1 MSIHISKNSKG
12 LYDVRVFSTHKD
24 ELGKRKSKY
33 KANIKNLTT
42 AKLLGEEMQDN
53 LDKGIS
59 GDLTFRE
66 LNEIYLN
73 ARKDKI
79 ALSTSDKNKYI
90 YEPVLQFLGNV
101 KIDKINN
108 RLVQQFV
115 DKRQKEKSRNTGE
128 RIKKS
133 TVKRECSYLKAVL
146 NWAVANDY
154 LIANRVIRVE
164 FIEDDE
170 DFESTILSAEQL
182 ANILSKMK
190 QDYYNLYIPILLCSL
205 LGLRRGEA
213 LGLKWEDVDLEN
225 NLLYIKNSLVQSQ
238 GRLFE
243 QNRVKTTSSKRCL
256 AMPQLLVDE
265 LRVHKKMNEDLG
277 SEYVCSNIFEGK
289 PLKPDNLTHKFH
301 SYVKKEF
308 GIEIRLHDLRHNL
321 NQLMYECGVDN
332 STRARV
338 LGHSDV
344 KTTETIYTHNS
355 LPLITNALNSVNN
368 KIVNEIV
375 NNKIQ
380 PK

>member
-24 ELGKRKSKY
+24 ELGKRKTKY

-42 AKLLGEEMQDN
+42 AKMLGEEMQDS
-53 LDKGIS
+53 LDRGIS
-59 GDLTFRE
+59 GDLTFKE
-66 LNEIYLN
+66 LNELYLN
-73 ARKDKI
+73 ARKDKM
-79 ALSTSDKNKYI
+79 ALSTVDRSKYV
-90 YEPVLQFLGNV
+90 YEPVLEFLGNV

-115 DKRQKEKSRNTGE
+115 DKRQSEINKNTGE
-128 RIKKS
+128 QIRKA
-133 TVKRECSYLKAVL
+133 TVKREYSHLRAVL

-154 LIANRVIRVE
+154 LMANRVVRVE
-164 FIEDDE
+164 FRDDE
-170 DFESTILSAEQL
+170 EEFESTILSAGQL
-182 ANILSKMK
+182 ASILAKLK

-238 GRLFE
+238 GKLFE
-243 QNRVKTTSSKRCL
+243 QNRVKTISSKRCL

-265 LRVHKKMNEDLG
+265 LRAHKKMNEDLG

-355 LPLITNALNSVNN
+355 LPLIANALNSVNN

-375 NNKIQ
+375 NDKRQ